1 MLKWMKSLWSSQR
14 EPRLKTYLIIG
25 LGNPGAAYEDT
36 RHNVGFK
43 AVREFAKRHGMK
55 FRQEARLYGELAEG
69 KIERSKVLVL
79 LPMTYMNNSGRAV
92 QACMNYFKL
101 GLEDMVVVVD
111 DVAFD
116 LGVLRLKKEGSS
128 GGHNGLK
135 SIEEHLKTSSYP
147 RLRVGIGAAP
157 QRQVLADYVLGTFSA
172 GEQRDLARVLS
183 KATDVL
189 DLWIEKGIQ
198 VAMTEGN
205 KKN

>member
-1 MLKWMKSLWSSQR
+1 
-14 EPRLKTYLIIG
+14 
-25 LGNPGAAYEDT
+25 
-36 RHNVGFK
+36 
-43 AVREFAKRHGMK
+43 MK
-55 FRQEARLYGELAEG
+55 FRQEALLCGELAEG
-69 KIERSKVLVL
+69 KIDRGKVLVL

-157 QRQVLADYVLGTFSA
+157 QRQVLADYVLAKFSA
-172 GEQRDLARVLS
+172 GEQRDLARVLN

-189 DLWIEKGIQ
+189 DLWVEKGDPS
-198 VAMTEGN
+198 GHDRR
-205 KKN
+205 K